1 MPQFG
6 GASEKCHE
14 SSKTVYLTEKIVVE
28 DKDEKRLYHKACL
41 KCSHCKKTL
50 GLGNYASMAG
60 VYYCKPHFKQLFATK
75 GNYDEGFGKEQHKTK
90 WAPTATPATSSAKSF
105 VPVESAT
112 EASKADKKETPTV
125 IASKFKPG
133 TEVCQKCNKSVY
145 AIEKIVVDDKDTKL
159 AFHKTC
165 LRCQHCQVQLSLG
178 NYASMDNEYFCKPHF
193 KQLFAAKGN
202 FEEGFGK
209 ERKATLP
216 ATVTAT
222 SSPNRQF
229 VPLESTDTKAEK
241 KEAPSSLASRFKSA
255 SEKCHVCQKTVYA
268 TERIVVEDKE
278 EKRVFH
284 KGCLRC
290 QHCQVVLSLGNYA
303 ALGGQYFCKPHF
315 KQLFATKGN
324 YDEGFGRQQHKANW
338 ISNSEESTTTS
349 SSETSALAVEPE
361 AVHTSA
367 EPREQVHN
375 HHEEDD
381 EHDEPKHKN
390 GDDHEHD
397 HEHEHH
403 EHDHDH
409 DHDHEHEHEHDH
421 HDHDHD
427 HEHDHHHDHE
437 HDHHHHH
444 ADEEEDHHHH
454 DHDHDHDHDHE
465 VDDHHDRPHRDH
477 EEREEL
483 EAEVEVE
490 VEVARE
496 EEDA

>member
-14 SSKTVYLTEKIVVE
+14 CNKTVYLTEKIVVE
-28 DKDEKRLYHKACL
+28 DKEEKRLYHKACL

-50 GLGNYASMAG
+50 SLGNYASMG
-60 VYYCKPHFKQLFATK
+60 GEFFCKPHFKQLFATK

-90 WAPTATPATSSAKSF
+90 WAPSAVPATASAKSF
-105 VPVESAT
+105 VPVDAAT
-112 EASKADKKETPTV
+112 PEASKADKKETPTG

-159 AFHKTC
+159 SFHKSC

-178 NYASMDNEYFCKPHF
+178 NYASMEGEFFCKPHF

-209 ERKATLP
+209 ERKAAPP

-229 VPLESTDTKAEK
+229 VPLEATDTKVEK
-241 KEAPSSLASRFKSA
+241 KEAPTGIASRFKSA
-255 SEKCHVCQKTVYA
+255 SEKCHQCQKTVYA

-278 EKRVFH
+278 DKKVFH

-303 ALGGQYFCKPHF
+303 GLGGQFFCKPHF

-324 YDEGFGRQQHKANW
+324 YDEGFGRQQHKTQWSAA
-338 ISNSEESTTTS
+338 SEESSTTS
-349 SSETSALAVEPE
+349 SSSYSEPSAHEDEPVAATPAPSEPKEPE
-361 AVHTSA
+361 
-367 EPREQVHN
+367 HN
-375 HHEEDD
+375 HHEE
-381 EHDEPKHKN
+381 E
-390 GDDHEHD
+390 HEHK
-397 HEHEHH
+397 HEEEEHEHH
-403 EHDHDH
+403 
-409 DHDHEHEHEHDH
+409 H
-421 HDHDHD
+421 HAEE
-427 HEHDHHHDHE
+427 EHDHHHADDE
-437 HDHHHHH
+437 DHHHHH
-444 ADEEEDHHHH
+444 HDEEEPEHNHH
-454 DHDHDHDHDHE
+454 E
-465 VDDHHDRPHRDH
+465 E
-477 EEREEL
+477 EEREEVVEDVAETV
-483 EAEVEVE
+483 EAEVEE
-490 VEVARE
+490 EVARRE
-496 EEDA
+496 VEDEEDA